1 MQDLPLPEK
10 TRISVSLCRD
20 IEVNLQTS
28 RNCGIIDD
36 GITIAPPFW
45 LSGNRIEPK
54 DGYFTV
60 FPNGILNVTAAIAGA
75 EESLHSMTPKFF
87 GKRDV
92 DFEYDP
98 TAQCPRWLK
107 YLEEVQPEEE
117 NRLALQMLAGHVISG
132 RKTNAVFILLGEGGT
147 GKSVYAHILRE
158 LVGAGNSCAIQL
170 SEMGDRFNAVE
181 LTRKRLNLVEELPVM
196 SKKDMADAERL
207 LKMCSD
213 GNTIQVE

>member
-1 MQDLPLPEK
+1 MQALPLSEK
-10 TRISVSLCRD
+10 TRISRELCKD
-20 IEVNLQTS
+20 IAFNLQAR
-28 RNCGIIDD
+28 RNCGIVND
-36 GITIAPPFW
+36 GIVVDPPFW

-75 EESLHSMTPKFF
+75 EEPLHSMTPKFF

-98 TAQCPRWLK
+98 AAQCSRWLK

-117 NRLALQMLAGHVISG
+117 NRIALQQLAGHVISG
-132 RKTNAVFILLGEGGT
+132 RKTNAVFIILGEGGT
-147 GKSVYAHILRE
+147 GKSVFAHILRE
-158 LVGAGNSCAIQL
+158 LIGKANSCAIQL
-170 SEMGDRFNAVE
+170 SEMGDRFNAIE
-181 LTRKRLNLVEELPVM
+181 LTKKRLNLVEELPVM

-213 GNTIQVE
+213 GNTIRVE

>member
-1 MQDLPLPEK
+1 MQDFPLPEK

-20 IEVNLQTS
+20 IEVNLQTR

-60 FPNGILNVTAAIAGA
+60 FPNGILNVTAAISGND
-75 EESLHSMTPKFF
+75 ELLHSMTPKFF

-107 YLEEVQPEEE
+107 YLEEVQPGEE

-158 LVGAGNSCAIQL
+158 LVGAENSCAIQL

-181 LTRKRLNLVEELPVM
+181 LTKKRLNLVGELTIM
-196 SKKDMADAERL
+196 SKKDMADAERM

-213 GNTIQVE
+213 GETIRSE